1 MRSPAL
7 ANEPLVCSVTDLTLL
22 IKQQLEETFSLVWL
36 GGEISNFTQAG
47 SGHWY
52 FNVKDADAC
61 IRAVVWRST
70 VQRLR
75 VKLKDGMQVVGR
87 GKLSVYPPR
96 GEYQL
101 VFDEIHPQGLGAQ
114 DLALRQLKEKLHKLG
129 WFAAERKKPLP
140 KFPRCIAIASSP
152 SGAAIRDMIEI
163 LSRRWPIAE
172 IYVCPIRVQGD
183 GAPQTIVHALKRLN
197 KLHCVDVIL
206 LGRGGGSSDD
216 LAAFNDERVA
226 KAIHDSRIPIVS
238 AVGHETDVTIA
249 DLVADRR
256 ALTPSEAAEL
266 AAPDRKDLLES
277 LARQHR
283 RLNDLLQ
290 HRFRFLRHR
299 MGDLASRRCFRAPLD
314 ALRDRERRLD
324 ELRQRMDRAVR
335 AKLARAEHQ
344 LQHAAARL
352 QALSPLNVLA
362 RGYSLTRSAEGH
374 VIASADQ
381 ARPGEAI
388 EILLADGMLTA
399 TVDSTI
405 PGKTL

>member
-1 MRSPAL
+1 MRSRLPADDL
-7 ANEPLVCSVTDLTLL
+7 PICSVSELSVA
-22 IKQQLEETFSLVWL
+22 IKEQLEGDFSLIWL
-36 GGEISNFTQAG
+36 AGEISKFTQAG

-52 FNVKDADAC
+52 FNVKDAEAC

-70 VQRLR
+70 AQRLR

-87 GKLSVYPPR
+87 GKLTVYPPR

-101 VFDEIHPQGLGAQ
+101 VFDDIHPQGLGAQ
-114 DLALRQLKEKLHKLG
+114 DLALRQLKEKLQKLG
-129 WFAAERKKPLP
+129 WFEAERKKSLP

-163 LSRRWPIAE
+163 LSRRWPLAE

-183 GAPQTIVHALKRLN
+183 GAPQTIVHALKRIN

-238 AVGHETDVTIA
+238 AVGHEIDVTIA

-266 AAPDRKDLLES
+266 AVPDRKDVIDALL
-277 LARQHR
+277 RHQR
-283 RLNDLLQ
+283 RLGDVMQ
-290 HRFRFLRHR
+290 HRFRYLRQR
-299 MGDLASRRCFRAPLD
+299 MSDLLSRRCFRAPLD
-314 ALRDRERRLD
+314 TIRDRERRLD
-324 ELRQRMDRAVR
+324 DLRQRMDRAVKT
-335 AKLARAEHQ
+335 KLAVAGQ
-344 LQHAAARL
+344 GIQHAAARL

-362 RGYSLTRSAEGH
+362 RGYSLTRSAEGD
-374 VIASADQ
+374 VIHAASQ
-381 ARPGEAI
+381 VQPGDAI
-388 EILLADGMLTA
+388 EVLLADGTLTA
-399 TVDSTI
+399 TVETTTL
-405 PGKTL
+405 GKAP